1 MSFICPISFENL
13 LPRSTFSWF
22 CFVCGTVTL
31 VFICDYHKC
40 RRRSEPYFLSSGWMS
55 HSFSICGLPHI
66 SFHFPVELSHLTFC
80 DCRTRL
86 FQFFQSYKPSWF
98 IFIFLLYPYHGTII
112 GALCYSSTL
121 LCSADRSTFL
131 CVNVTQISCVH
142 IIFVWMSH
150 MYVSIFFVWMSQKYP
165 CVSITSK
172 WTLHFVSFWV
182 ISELFPFL
190 SSVNYHTSFLKWK
203 TPLVLPL
210 FSFLVIWGFYLQ
222 QLFMLQM

>member
-1 MSFICPISFENL
+1 MTVAQGSFIFSEATNL
-13 LPRSTFSWF
+13 LD
-22 CFVCGTVTL
+22 L
-31 VFICDYHKC
+31 
-40 RRRSEPYFLSSGWMS
+40 FL
-55 HSFSICGLPHI
+55 F
-66 SFHFPVELSHLTFC
+66 
-80 DCRTRL
+80 
-86 FQFFQSYKPSWF
+86 
-98 IFIFLLYPYHGTII
+98 FLLYPYHGTII

-203 TPLVLPL
+203 TPLALPL